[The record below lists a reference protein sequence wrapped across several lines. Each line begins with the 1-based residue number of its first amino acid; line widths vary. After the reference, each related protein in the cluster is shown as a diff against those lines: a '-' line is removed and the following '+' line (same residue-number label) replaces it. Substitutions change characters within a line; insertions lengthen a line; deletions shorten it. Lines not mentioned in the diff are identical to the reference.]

1 MRPVYREACSSTAF
15 VSEPGTVPGQH
26 IWIRNIAQTSL
37 SFISRR
43 RHSICSSNVS
53 RSENPDRDSVH
64 SDVFWESGGLEPDS
78 GDKCLLVFICASTAM
93 VQFNSL
99 ILKLTDLSV
108 IG

>member
-43 RHSICSSNVS
+43 RRSICSSNVS
-53 RSENPDRDSVH
+53 RSENHDWDSVH

-108 IG
+108 IV